1 MSDKEGNG
9 RRKNI
14 RPPTVASLDFACLS
28 EAKRRLS
35 QTALKN
41 SHSTAT

>member
-14 RPPTVASLDFACLS
+14 RPPTVASLS
-28 EAKRRLS
+28 ECRLS
-35 QTALKN
+35 QRALK
-41 SHSTAT
+41 SYHSTAT